1 MPTPN
6 GGMAAARHRENT
18 MTGSASAP
26 VISTIE
32 DGVGI
37 VTLNRPD
44 TRNAINREL
53 ASAWAR
59 EIDWVVEHAGV
70 RAIVLRAAGP
80 AFSVGGDIALFGEHL
95 GAGLAPLLDVVID
108 HLNAAAQQL
117 RDSDKPVV
125 SAVQGALAGGGIG
138 MALSADVVIG
148 GGNLKLR
155 GGYAAIGLSPDA
167 GASCF
172 LAERVGDARACA
184 LLMTNR
190 TLGADECAALGIVD
204 RLVPTD
210 ALHREAY
217 DLARQLAQ
225 MSGSSIRTIKSLCKP
240 LRGFALAGR
249 LRAERD
255 GMLRSARH
263 EDAAEGIGAFMT
275 KRKPVF
281 GKTS

>member
-1 MPTPN
+1 
-6 GGMAAARHRENT
+6 

-44 TRNAINREL
+44 TRNAINREM

-59 EIDWVVEHAGV
+59 EIGRVVEHLGV

-80 AFSVGGDIALFGEHL
+80 AFSVGGDLAFFGEHL
-95 GAGLAPLLDVVID
+95 GPALAPLLGEVID
-108 HLNAAAQQL
+108 HLNAAAQHL
-117 RDSDKPVV
+117 RDSEKPVI
-125 SAVQGALAGGGIG
+125 SAVQGALAGGGVG
-138 MALSADVVIG
+138 MALCADVVIG
-148 GGNLKLR
+148 SSSLKLR

-172 LAERVGDARACA
+172 LGERVGDARACA
-184 LLMTNR
+184 LFMTNR
-190 TLGADECAALGIVD
+190 TVGADECAALGIVD

-210 ALHREAY
+210 DALRREAS

-240 LRGFALAGR
+240 LRGASLAAR
-249 LRAERD
+249 LQAERD

-263 EDAAEGIGAFMT
+263 EDAAEGIGAFTT
-275 KRKPVF
+275 KRKPLF